1 MAKESIL
8 KINKDIVFKETF
20 GSEDLVRANGGTV
33 TGVTF
38 SEGNGSFLLSSAS
51 RISYNKIFSGTGSV
65 RIKCKPTSFATL
77 QVLFDFRDTTATPS
91 GAFLYLNVTTG
102 QIIYGATIGTI
113 YNRGIPS
120 TTSYLNS
127 DNDIVITGISLSN
140 LRFTIGSNYS
150 TLFNFTGSFELFEIY
165 KGTLTAN
172 EVKNLYENRQNRE
185 INNYSKQLVVNSD
198 FLTDTT
204 WSKEAGWT
212 ISSGAARCDGTNS
225 ARLTQN
231 IGTIAT
237 QQYTVRYKVNV
248 TSGSINI
255 QLGGNGTATTIS
267 TNTETSEVKVAGATT
282 PETLYAI
289 STNFVGS
296 IDYIY
301 VEQIAKEILRV
312 DARNGVIANKYSGST
327 TGTELLTN
335 GTFDSGV
342 ITGWS
347 NGVVAPSTYSVS
359 DGILT
364 LNRDGVNCFLNQ
376 AVEVIGKTYRAIV
389 RYRVI
394 SGTPGFQIWHGSGAA
409 GRSPDLT
416 STTWTEYVHTAVCT
430 TATSFY
436 LYLGGNGSVEVDWVK
451 CEEVIPTVTPT
462 AVSVVRSGD
471 VYAMDFN
478 GSTSKIDCGSYD
490 TLVGNKTFIAWVKP
504 RSFGEGLLGR
514 IFSNGGP
521 SVGVDA
527 TMQLYL
533 YSSSKSFYFRSATAS
548 YAQSGVAYDF
558 NKWTMVAV
566 TRTSTGITNIFVNGV
581 LSGTANQSSG
591 TPVAP
596 TTNLIIGN
604 DATGT
609 ATFDGQLSNTRIIDG
624 ILSTQEITQLWQDEK
639 SLYNL

>member
-1 MAKESIL
+1 MSKESIL
-8 KINKDIVFKETF
+8 KTDSRVVFKETF
-20 GSEDLVRANGGTV
+20 GSEDLVRRNSGTPV
-33 TGVTF
+33 GITF
-38 SEGNGSFLLSSAS
+38 SNGVGSFNGTSSWL
-51 RISYNKIFSGTGSV
+51 SYNQTLNGTYSV
-65 RIKCKPTSFATL
+65 RMRFNTLTPTLGAY
-77 QVLFDFRDTTATPS
+77 LFDFRNLDASGTGYVYFSSAVAMTSSTGSRYVDGVLTDTIS
-91 GAFLYLNVTTG
+91 S
-102 QIIYGATIGTI
+102 
-113 YNRGIPS
+113 S
-120 TTSYLNS
+120 TKE
-127 DNDIVITGISLSN
+127 IVVTGI
-140 LRFTIGSNYS
+140 TISSILPIIGRRYSAANYL
-150 TLFNFTGSFELFEIY
+150 TAGIELVEIY

-185 INNYSKQLVVNSD
+185 INNYSKQLVANPD
-198 FLTDTT
+198 FLTDTS
-204 WSKEAGWT
+204 WGKESGWT

-231 IGTIAT
+231 LGMIAT
-237 QQYTVRYKVNV
+237 QQYKVSYKINV
-248 TSGSINI
+248 TSGSVSLL
-255 QLGGNGTATTIS
+255 LGGNGAATVIS
-267 TNTETSEVKVAGATT
+267 ANSETSEIKVSGATAS
-282 PETLYAI
+282 ETIYLI

-312 DARNGVIANKYSGST
+312 DARNGVISNKYSGST

-347 NGVVAPSTYSVS
+347 NGVSAPSTYSIT

-389 RYRVI
+389 RYRVTA
-394 SGTPGFQIWHGSGAA
+394 GTPGFQIWHGSGAA

-416 STTWTEYVHTAVCT
+416 STTWTEYIHTAVCT

-436 LYLGGNGSVEVDWVK
+436 LYLGSNGSVEVDWVK
-451 CEEVIPTVTPT
+451 CEEVIPAVTPI

-490 TLVGNKTFIAWVKP
+490 GLTGNKTFIGWFKA
-504 RSFGEGLLGR
+504 RSYGEGGYGR
-514 IFSNGGP
+514 FIDNGKVMFSVYTSSNRIGFSSDGYSTTALSAVN
-521 SVGVDA
+521 SV
-527 TMQLYL
+527 T
-533 YSSSKSFYFRSATAS
+533 
-548 YAQSGVAYDF
+548 F
-558 NKWTMVAV
+558 NNQYVFICA
-566 TRTSTGITNIFVNGV
+566 TRTSTGITNIYINGV

-591 TPVAP
+591 TP
-596 TTNLIIGN
+596 
-604 DATGT
+604 ATGT
-609 ATFDGQLSNTRIIDG
+609 NNIILGNNNAGSYTFDGQISNVRIIDG
-624 ILSTQEITQLWQDEK
+624 ILSTQEIAQLWQNEK